1 MLEKSHPDKG
11 CINYPV
17 FHKLYN
23 PQYYVSDFIDVWKIW
38 WRPLKKRSVQNQLAS
53 QVIIA
58 GVLGNTF
65 YFPILTFRT
74 LYGPLHHYIAII
86 GIVEIVEKF

>member
-1 MLEKSHPDKG
+1 MSLISLMFEKFGGD
-11 CINYPV
+11 
-17 FHKLYN
+17 
-23 PQYYVSDFIDVWKIW
+23 
-38 WRPLKKRSVQNQLAS
+38 PLKRSVQNQLVS

-86 GIVEIVEKF
+86 GIVEIVAKS